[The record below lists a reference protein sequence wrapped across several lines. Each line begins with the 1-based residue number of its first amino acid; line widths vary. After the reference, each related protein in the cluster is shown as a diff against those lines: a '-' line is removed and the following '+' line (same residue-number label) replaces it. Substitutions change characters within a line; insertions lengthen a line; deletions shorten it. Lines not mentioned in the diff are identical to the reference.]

1 MDREGTRSVK
11 KIIVS
16 ILVLL
21 TLGFGAGA
29 YFFYFDTYH
38 FDVVQPGILYR
49 DGFQGMRRFEN
60 SYRQHLFKSVVNLQ
74 SDGDLIQYK
83 NDIAAQRE
91 FLKLHNIAWFHIAL
105 KQKTA
110 PTQEQIDAFVAFVK
124 DPKNQPVLAHDS
136 QGVIRMGMLAAVWQK
151 EGMGFS
157 FEQCAA
163 AVKRFGH
170 PESPE
175 LTAFIKR
182 LYNKN

>member
-1 MDREGTRSVK
+1 MK
-11 KIIVS
+11 KVIVAA
-16 ILVLL
+16 LLLL

-49 DGFQGMRRFEN
+49 DGFQGVRRFEN
-60 SYRQHLFKSVVNLQ
+60 AYRQHLFKSVINLQ
-74 SDGDLIQYK
+74 SDSDLVQYK
-83 NDIAAQRE
+83 DDIAAQRE
-91 FLKLHNIAWFHIAL
+91 FLKQHNISWHHIAM

-110 PTQEQIDAFVAFVK
+110 PTQEQIDEFVRLIK

-136 QGVIRMGMLAAVWQK
+136 QGVIRMGMMAAVWQK
-151 EGMGFS
+151 EGMGFDY
-157 FEQCAA
+157 EQCLA

-175 LTAFIKR
+175 LTAFVKR